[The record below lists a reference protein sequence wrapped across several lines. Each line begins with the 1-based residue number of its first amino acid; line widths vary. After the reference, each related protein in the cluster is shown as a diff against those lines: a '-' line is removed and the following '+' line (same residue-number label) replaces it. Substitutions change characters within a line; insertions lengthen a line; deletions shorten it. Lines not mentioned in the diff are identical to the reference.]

1 MDKFGFRQS
10 AGLAFLGL
18 SGILAAPLSAGAQ
31 ATPPPC
37 QSGTLDLGVEG
48 PAVDFRFGTGE
59 GRNIRSVGDLPQEF
73 YPYSSNFTTTV
84 INNEW
89 QRYAEFNDTNHH
101 FTENSL
107 DLTAVVESGIE
118 PGGISSGEIT
128 TLDHFYPVNGQTLV
142 FQLRAKIPHGEG
154 TWPAMWLY
162 SPGGEGSTDSEID
175 IFEFWNN
182 ETQDTHDWTGYDH
195 GPGVGR
201 DLCSNMTNEWV
212 WHPGTDFADDYHVYT
227 LVWSEGLIEKWVD
240 DALIKRTEFE
250 WFGPEPQLLINLAI
264 GGNDIEDPTSDTF
277 PAVFS
282 LDYLRVYSL

>member
-1 MDKFGFRQS
+1 MDKTALSYR
-10 AGLAFLGL
+10 AGLALLGL
-18 SGILAAPLSAGAQ
+18 SGILTTPLSLGAQ
-31 ATPPPC
+31 DAPPC
-37 QSGTLDLGVEG
+37 QSGTLNLGVAG
-48 PAVDFRFGTGE
+48 PSLDFRFGTGE
-59 GRNIRSVGDLPQEF
+59 GRNVGSVADLEQEF
-73 YPYSSNFTTTV
+73 YPYSSNFTTAV

-101 FTENSL
+101 FTEDRL
-107 DLTAVVESGIE
+107 ELTAVVESGIE

-128 TLDHFYPVNGQTLV
+128 TVDHFYPVNGQTLV
-142 FQLRAKIPHGEG
+142 FQLRAKIPHGDG

-162 SPGGEGSTDSEID
+162 SPGGESSTDSEID

-182 ETQDTHDWTGYDH
+182 ATQDTHDWTGYDH

-240 DALIKRTEFE
+240 DVLVKRTEFQ
-250 WFGPEPQLLINLAI
+250 WLGPDPQLLINLAI
-264 GGNDIEDPTSDTF
+264 GGNDIEDPTPETF
-277 PAVFS
+277 PAIFS
-282 LDYLRVYSL
+282 LDYLRVYAF

>member
-1 MDKFGFRQS
+1 MDKHVYR
-10 AGLAFLGL
+10 AGLAFLGFAGL
-18 SGILAAPLSAGAQ
+18 FTPLGTSAQDA
-31 ATPPPC
+31 PPC
-37 QSGTLDLGVEG
+37 PSGQLDLGVAG
-48 PAVDFRFGTGE
+48 PALDFRFGTGE
-59 GRNIRSVGDLPQEF
+59 GRNIRSVGDLGLEF
-73 YPYSSNFTTTV
+73 HPYSTNFQTAV

-89 QRYAEFNDTNHH
+89 QRYAELNDTNHH
-101 FTENSL
+101 FTEDSL
-107 DLTAVVESGIE
+107 ELTAVVESGIE

-128 TLDHFYPVNGQTLV
+128 TLDQFYPVNGQTLV
-142 FQLRAKIPHGEG
+142 IQLRAKIPHGEG

-162 SPGGEGSTDSEID
+162 SAGGEGSTDSEID

-212 WHPGTDFADDYHVYT
+212 WHPGTDFADDYHVYS

-240 DALIKRTEFE
+240 DVLIKRSEFE
-250 WFGPEPQLLINLAI
+250 WVGPDPQLLINLAI
-264 GGNDIEDPTSDTF
+264 GGNDIEDPTPDTF

-282 LDYLRVYSL
+282 LDYLRVYAL